1 MQTRDQDA
9 TCKKSLQTKGFRV
22 QRAYARVL
30 REHALQRKCLTA
42 SDRSC
47 LIVRYFFIT
56 WESVAPLNT
65 FELLDRV
72 AVDAMLQVV
81 QPAQKRGPHKGLSEL
96 RVRGVPEQERR
107 DCHPA
112 APAPKAFADH
122 GGAFIGKS
130 HA

>member
-1 MQTRDQDA
+1 MTRE
-9 TCKKSLQTKGFRV
+9 KSLQTKRFRV
-22 QRAYARVL
+22 HCACARVL
-30 REHALQRKCLTA
+30 HERVLQRKCLTA
-42 SDRSC
+42 SDGSC

-72 AVDAMLQVV
+72 AVNAMREVV
-81 QPAQKRGPHKGLSEL
+81 QPAHRRGPYIGLSEL

-107 DCHPA
+107 DCQPGS
-112 APAPKAFADH
+112 PRPEGIVDQD
-122 GGAFIGKS
+122 GAFIGKS

>member
-1 MQTRDQDA
+1 
-9 TCKKSLQTKGFRV
+9 
-22 QRAYARVL
+22 
-30 REHALQRKCLTA
+30 LTA
-42 SDRSC
+42 SDGSC

-107 DCHPA
+107 DCQPA
-112 APAPKAFADH
+112 APAPKAFADQ

>member
-1 MQTRDQDA
+1 MQNRDQDA

-42 SDRSC
+42 SDGSC

-81 QPAQKRGPHKGLSEL
+81 QPAQKRGPHKVSASSAYEEFLNKSGGTAT
-96 RVRGVPEQERR
+96 RQPPPRGHSPITAG
-107 DCHPA
+107 P
-112 APAPKAFADH
+112 
-122 GGAFIGKS
+122 S
-130 HA
+130 

>member
-1 MQTRDQDA
+1 MQTRSRGA
-9 TCKKSLQTKGFRV
+9 TCKKSLQTKGFPV
-22 QRAYARVL
+22 QFTIARAPCKRAV
-30 REHALQRKCLTA
+30 QRKCLTA
-42 SDRSC
+42 SDGSC

-81 QPAQKRGPHKGLSEL
+81 QPAQKRGPHKGRSEL

-112 APAPKAFADH
+112 APAPKAFADQ
-122 GGAFIGKS
+122 GG
-130 HA
+130 